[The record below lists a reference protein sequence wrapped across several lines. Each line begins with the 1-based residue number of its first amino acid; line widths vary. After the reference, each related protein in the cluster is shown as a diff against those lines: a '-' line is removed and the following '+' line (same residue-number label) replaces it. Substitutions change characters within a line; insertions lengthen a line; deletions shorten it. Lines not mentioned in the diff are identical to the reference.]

1 MCPKRWNA
9 SSSAIWRLA
18 SPTRPTRMP
27 RCSATI
33 TRAASGMSTPIPWS
47 LPAHPA
53 RRPKA
58 GLPGTSGVPSDP
70 LWRFDLPRQHEK
82 LLISRPL
89 RADVFQRANVP
100 RYAGQR
106 FMSEVSRMLLRLAAL
121 CLVLLTA
128 AAADAADKPS
138 NGITGV
144 YLTTR
149 YPALTVRA
157 GETTSI
163 DLSLRNFNHP
173 PEQLA
178 LSVPDVAQGWK
189 ATILGGGQ
197 PVASAIVAPD
207 TEEKLQLR
215 LEPPAGTGPG
225 EYHFLVDAKG
235 GGNDL
240 KLPITVTIGQELPA
254 KLKLTTNFPSLRG
267 TATTSFKFRVT
278 VANDS
283 GRDATINFSADAPKN
298 FQVTFTEAYGSQQ
311 LTSIPI
317 EAGKSKDIEAS
328 VALPRETPAGDYKLT
343 LHAKTEQASAD
354 LNVSLTIIGQPRLA
368 LAGEGG
374 RLSGEAYA
382 GQDSQ
387 LTLVLRNDGSEAARD
402 IELSATTPEGWKT
415 SFDPKQLPELAAGK
429 SQQIKVSLTPS
440 PRAIAGDYQTTIR
453 ANAAGGQ
460 SESANFR
467 ITVLTSTL
475 WGAVGIGVIAVSL
488 LVVVFAVARFG
499 RR

>member
-1 MCPKRWNA
+1 
-9 SSSAIWRLA
+9 
-18 SPTRPTRMP
+18 
-27 RCSATI
+27 
-33 TRAASGMSTPIPWS
+33 
-47 LPAHPA
+47 
-53 RRPKA
+53 
-58 GLPGTSGVPSDP
+58 
-70 LWRFDLPRQHEK
+70 
-82 LLISRPL
+82 
-89 RADVFQRANVP
+89 
-100 RYAGQR
+100 
-106 FMSEVSRMLLRLAAL
+106 MLLRPAAF

-128 AAADAADKPS
+128 AAANAADKPT
-138 NGITGV
+138 NGISGV

-157 GETTSI
+157 GETTTI

-173 PEQLA
+173 PQQLA

-197 PVASAIVAPD
+197 PVESAIVAPD
-207 TEEKLQLR
+207 AEEKLQLR

-235 GGNDL
+235 EGSDL

-328 VALPRETPAGDYKLT
+328 VALPRDTPAGDYKLA
-343 LHAKTEQASAD
+343 LHAKSEAASAD
-354 LNVSLTIIGQPRLA
+354 LDLAITVVGQPRLA

-382 GQDSQ
+382 GQDGQ
-387 LTLVLRNDGSEAARD
+387 LTVVVRNDGSEAARD
-402 IELSATTPEGWKT
+402 VDFSATAPEGWKT

-460 SESANFR
+460 SEFGELPHHGPDLDPVGCRRDRGHRDLVAGRRFR
-467 ITVLTSTL
+467 SRPLRP
-475 WGAVGIGVIAVSL
+475 AVSWMRADPHPPRCRSAPSPAVRERGYDSLFSTKL
-488 LVVVFAVARFG
+488 LSRTPGEGGPSAQRLVG
-499 RR
+499 EGGNG